1 VTREVAIKNIKI
13 GGGNPFVLIAGPCVI
28 ESEASTLEAAARLKQ
43 IASELGIPFIF
54 KSSYDKANRSSMKSY
69 RGPGLKE
76 GLRILGRVSKEL
88 HLPVVSD
95 VHRFEEIVP
104 AAVVLDML
112 QIPAF
117 LCRQTDFITEVA
129 RTGKVVNIKKGQF
142 LAPWDIKN
150 AIEKV
155 VSTGN
160 HNILITER
168 GVSFGYNNLVVDMR
182 SIPIMRGF
190 GYPVVF
196 DATHSVQLPGAGGT
210 ASSGDRQYV
219 PHLTRA
225 AAAIGVDAL
234 FMEVHACP
242 DKALCDGPN
251 MLGIDELP
259 ALLGQAKEIDRI
271 VKAAEGIEHGAEGK
285 RGTMWTKS
293 TMST

>member
-1 VTREVAIKNIKI
+1 
-13 GGGNPFVLIAGPCVI
+13 
-28 ESEASTLEAAARLKQ
+28 
-43 IASELGIPFIF
+43 
-54 KSSYDKANRSSMKSY
+54 
-69 RGPGLKE
+69 
-76 GLRILGRVSKEL
+76 
-88 HLPVVSD
+88 
-95 VHRFEEIVP
+95 
-104 AAVVLDML
+104 
-112 QIPAF
+112 
-117 LCRQTDFITEVA
+117 
-129 RTGKVVNIKKGQF
+129 VVNIKKGQF

-155 VSTGN
+155 TSTGN
-160 HNILITER
+160 HNILVTER

-225 AAAIGVDAL
+225 AVAIGVDAL

-259 ALLGQAKEIDRI
+259 ALLNQAKEIDRI
-271 VKAAEGIEHGAEGK
+271 VKDKTK
-285 RGTMWTKS
+285 RA
-293 TMST
+293 